1 MKILLALVLLIV
13 PAFAADTNPKAEKE
27 VTAAVEAWRQAL
39 LKGDGAAL
47 GKLYH
52 ADLVYEHSTAKNETK
67 AEAIQ
72 AVTAPEGAYKAL
84 DLHDVSI
91 RTYGNTALY
100 KSKGEFTT
108 HAGTVSHLDT
118 LMVWVKTGQG
128 WQLVS
133 RQSTKLP

>member
-1 MKILLALVLLIV
+1 MKIVLALLLLIV
-13 PAFAADTNPKAEKE
+13 PCFAADTNPKAEKE
-27 VTAAVEAWRQAL
+27 VTAAVDAWKAAL
-39 LKGDGAAL
+39 LKGDATAL

-72 AVTAPEGAYKAL
+72 AATAPDGIYKGV
-84 DLHDVSI
+84 DLHDVTI
-91 RTYGNTALY
+91 RIYGNTALY

-108 HAGTVSHLDT
+108 HAGVVNHLDT